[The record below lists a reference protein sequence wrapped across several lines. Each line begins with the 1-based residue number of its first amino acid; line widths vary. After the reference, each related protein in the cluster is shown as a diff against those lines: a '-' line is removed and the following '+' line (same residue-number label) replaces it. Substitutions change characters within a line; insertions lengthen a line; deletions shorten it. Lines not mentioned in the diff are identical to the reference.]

1 MNSNLAAIEFQIASE
16 IEFDPDGKATFSIR
30 AVARLADV
38 AESSLRE
45 GFKGARLQPTKL
57 AQFLTGQG
65 FEGAVLEDFSQT
77 GIPDMA
83 AASIVEYYAY
93 ETDER
98 YRKELAK
105 QVYRAFGRMGMRAY
119 AQKISNW
126 EKDPVSEY
134 KQALFEILEA
144 QLPAKALPHQV
155 RFVPRFWAAL
165 EKVYGLKRNQRACAN
180 FIKWRIYRHFPSE
193 VLDRLELINPLQEN
207 GMRLNKI
214 HQHFTEHFLLLLQDR
229 ITQVT
234 LLLEFSD
241 TKQEFRRKIRKI
253 KPIKFNQGNVNFLVG
268 GN

>member
-1 MNSNLAAIEFQIASE
+1 MNYNLAAIEFQIASE

-38 AESSLRE
+38 SPNSLIKAFSSDHLD
-45 GFKGARLQPTKL
+45 PSKL
-57 AQFLTGQG
+57 AKFLAEQG
-65 FEGAVLEDFSQT
+65 FEGDHQKQFAEQ

-126 EKDPVSEY
+126 EKDTVSEY

-180 FIKWRIYRHFPSE
+180 FIKWRIYRHFPNE

-241 TKQEFRRKIRKI
+241 TKQEFRRKICKI

>member
-1 MNSNLAAIEFQIASE
+1 MNYNLSVLEFQIASE
-16 IEFDPDGKATFSIR
+16 VKIDSDGKATFSIR
-30 AVARLADV
+30 AVARLIGISHTTLIRA
-38 AESSLRE
+38 
-45 GFKGARLQPTKL
+45 FQPGANSERKL
-57 AQFLTGQG
+57 AKFLVEQG
-65 FEGAVLEDFSQT
+65 TEPGAFSEFAET
-77 GIPDMA
+77 GIPDIT
-83 AASIVEYYAY
+83 ASLIVGYYAMLAG
-93 ETDER
+93 ERCTDQ
-98 YRKELAK
+98 AK
-105 QVYRAFGRMGMRAY
+105 KVSLVLNAIGLRAY
-119 AQKISNW
+119 AQKITNW
-126 EKDPVSEY
+126 EKDPVSDY

-193 VLDRLELINPLQEN
+193 VIDRLELINPLQEN

-253 KPIKFNQGNVNFLVG
+253 KPIKFNQGNVNFLTG
-268 GN
+268 GS